1 MHRTHETISSS
12 GMHHLLKKGST
23 EFALDPRIRKLS
35 NNVNIYN
42 MSSSSRV
49 KNGTPQSASKVNSE
63 KKETG
68 QFLKIDDYKIKYKAS
83 KTYIDEEDN

>member
-1 MHRTHETISSS
+1 
-12 GMHHLLKKGST
+12 
-23 EFALDPRIRKLS
+23 
-35 NNVNIYN
+35 